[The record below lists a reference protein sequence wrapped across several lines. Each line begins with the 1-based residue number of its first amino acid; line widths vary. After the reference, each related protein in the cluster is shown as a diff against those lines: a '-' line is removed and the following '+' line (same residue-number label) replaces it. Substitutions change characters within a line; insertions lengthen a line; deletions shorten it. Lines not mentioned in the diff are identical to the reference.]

1 MHTARRNHSTKW
13 IRFLET
19 KKSGR
24 IIMHRQ
30 SMLPSVPGTATNKL
44 GAEICVQ
51 LFDKENVGSRLFAPQ
66 PVEIGALAHTL
77 HMYSQIIARQHKI
90 KTTTAGQASEPT
102 STTRAPLWVLQEM

>member
-1 MHTARRNHSTKW
+1 
-13 IRFLET
+13 
-19 KKSGR
+19 
-24 IIMHRQ
+24 MHRQ

-51 LFDKENVGSRLFAPQ
+51 LFDKENVGSQLFAPQ

-90 KTTTAGQASEPT
+90 KTTTAGQASERANQPA
-102 STTRAPLWVLQEM
+102 SQRAHHARTTLVLQEM